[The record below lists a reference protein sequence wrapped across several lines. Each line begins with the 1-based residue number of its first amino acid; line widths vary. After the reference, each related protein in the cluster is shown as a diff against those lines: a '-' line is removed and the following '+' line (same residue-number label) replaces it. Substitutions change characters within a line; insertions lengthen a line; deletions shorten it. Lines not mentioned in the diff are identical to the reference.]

1 MIRGPDIR
9 AVPFHKLFTRILTIS
24 LFIAGALVI
33 IGWIFDVS
41 VLRFGLSLYV
51 VIGIV
56 LFAAMVLCTALLL
69 EKRYNERKLIEKE
82 LKTLNESLEHRIAE
96 RTLILT
102 MINKELERENEERK
116 RAEQSLC
123 ESEER
128 YRSFVENAQ
137 DVIFTLA
144 ADGTI
149 TSLNQAF
156 ETITGWSRDH
166 WLYKNFNPL
175 LHPEDRA
182 VALQFLYLVLQG
194 ETLPTFELRIS
205 NKSNNYLTGEFKVAP
220 LIKEGSVIGIL
231 GIARNITERK
241 HAEKILRESENKYRL
256 LLENLP
262 QRIFYKDKNSL
273 YISCNENFAR
283 DFHIK
288 PDEVFGKTDYDF
300 FPKELADRYRSDD
313 KRIINSGQRESKE
326 DSYIKDGNELI
337 VQMIRTPIRD
347 GKGAIVGIL
356 GSALDITEKVAL
368 EKEAEHTYHLAA
380 LGELA
385 AGVGH
390 EINNPITGVINC
402 AQILLNKSKEESKER
417 DLARRILKEGDRIA
431 RIVHSLLSIA
441 RSGSSGKSIIGIHE
455 ILPDALTLTEVQLRK
470 EGIKL
475 KLDVPDSLP
484 KVQVNPQL
492 IQQVFLNLINNA
504 RYALNQKYT
513 EAHENKILEVRG
525 EEMKI
530 EDLPHVKITF
540 CDYGT
545 GIPNSIRDKLL
556 NPFFTTKPSGK
567 GTGLGLSINHTIIRD
582 HGGKLVINSIEGKFT
597 KIAIILPAKS

>member
-220 LIKEGSVIGIL
+220 
-231 GIARNITERK
+231 
-241 HAEKILRESENKYRL
+241 
-256 LLENLP
+256 
-262 QRIFYKDKNSL
+262 
-273 YISCNENFAR
+273 
-283 DFHIK
+283 
-288 PDEVFGKTDYDF
+288 
-300 FPKELADRYRSDD
+300 
-313 KRIINSGQRESKE
+313 
-326 DSYIKDGNELI
+326 
-337 VQMIRTPIRD
+337 
-347 GKGAIVGIL
+347 
-356 GSALDITEKVAL
+356 
-368 EKEAEHTYHLAA
+368 
-380 LGELA
+380 
-385 AGVGH
+385 
-390 EINNPITGVINC
+390 
-402 AQILLNKSKEESKER
+402 
-417 DLARRILKEGDRIA
+417 
-431 RIVHSLLSIA
+431 
-441 RSGSSGKSIIGIHE
+441 
-455 ILPDALTLTEVQLRK
+455 
-470 EGIKL
+470 
-475 KLDVPDSLP
+475 
-484 KVQVNPQL
+484 
-492 IQQVFLNLINNA
+492 
-504 RYALNQKYT
+504 
-513 EAHENKILEVRG
+513 
-525 EEMKI
+525 
-530 EDLPHVKITF
+530 
-540 CDYGT
+540 
-545 GIPNSIRDKLL
+545 
-556 NPFFTTKPSGK
+556 
-567 GTGLGLSINHTIIRD
+567 
-582 HGGKLVINSIEGKFT
+582 
-597 KIAIILPAKS
+597 